1 MSENNNDISI
11 VMHPIGFVNNNISD
25 PASAREK
32 KDTESLIVLKSEYAE
47 GLDSITDFE
56 KIQVFFYFHLSEGF
70 SMMQKRRYDGKVA
83 GVFASRSPK
92 RPNGIGVTVVDL
104 LKVDD
109 NILHVKG
116 LDAINGTPVL
126 DIKPYISE

>member
-11 VMHPIGFVNNNISD
+11 VMHPIGFVNNSISG

-32 KDTESLIVLKSEYAE
+32 KDTESLIVLNSEYAE

-126 DIKPYISE
+126 DIKPYIPQ

>member
-11 VMHPIGFVNNNISD
+11 VMHPIGFVDNSIFE

-32 KDTESLIVLKSEYAE
+32 KNTESLIVLKSEYAE
-47 GLDSITDFE
+47 GLDSITDFD

-70 SMMQKRRYDGKVA
+70 SMIQKRRYDGKMA

-92 RPNGIGVTVVDL
+92 RPNGIGVTVVEL
-104 LKVDD
+104 LKVDN

-116 LDAINGTPVL
+116 LDAINGTPIL
-126 DIKPYISE
+126 DIKPYIHE

>member
-11 VMHPIGFVNNNISD
+11 VMHPIGFVDNSIFE

-32 KDTESLIVLKSEYAE
+32 KNTESLIVLKSEYAE
-47 GLDSITDFE
+47 GLDSITDFD

-70 SMMQKRRYDGKVA
+70 SMIQKRRYDGKMA
-83 GVFASRSPK
+83 GVFASRSPR
-92 RPNGIGVTVVDL
+92 RPNGIGVTVVEL
-104 LKVDD
+104 LKVDN

-116 LDAINGTPVL
+116 LDAINGTPIL
-126 DIKPYISE
+126 DIKPYIHE

>member
-1 MSENNNDISI
+1 MSENNNDTSI
-11 VMHPIGFVNNNISD
+11 LMHPIGFVDNSIFE

-47 GLDSITDFE
+47 GLDSITDFD

-70 SMMQKRRYDGKVA
+70 SMIQKRRYDGKMA

-92 RPNGIGVTVVDL
+92 RPNGIGVTVVEL
-104 LKVDD
+104 LKVDT

-116 LDAINGTPVL
+116 LDAINGTPIL

>member
-1 MSENNNDISI
+1 MSENNNDTSI
-11 VMHPIGFVNNNISD
+11 LMHPIGFVDNSIFE

-32 KDTESLIVLKSEYAE
+32 KNTESLIVLKSEYAE
-47 GLDSITDFE
+47 GLDSITDFD

-70 SMMQKRRYDGKVA
+70 PMIQKRRYDGKMA
-83 GVFASRSPK
+83 GVFASRSPR
-92 RPNGIGVTVVDL
+92 RPNGIGVTVVEL
-104 LKVDD
+104 LKVDN

-116 LDAINGTPVL
+116 LDAINGTPIL

>member
-1 MSENNNDISI
+1 MSENNNDTSI
-11 VMHPIGFVNNNISD
+11 LMHPIGFVDNSIFE

-32 KDTESLIVLKSEYAE
+32 KNTESLIVLKSEYAE
-47 GLDSITDFE
+47 GLDSITDFD

-70 SMMQKRRYDGKVA
+70 SMIQKRRYDGKMA

-92 RPNGIGVTVVDL
+92 RPNGIGVTVVEL
-104 LKVDD
+104 LKVDN

-116 LDAINGTPVL
+116 LDAINGTPIL

>member
-1 MSENNNDISI
+1 MSENNNDTSI
-11 VMHPIGFVNNNISD
+11 LMHPIGFVDNSIFE

-47 GLDSITDFE
+47 GLDSITDFD

-70 SMMQKRRYDGKVA
+70 SMIQKRRYDGKMA

-92 RPNGIGVTVVDL
+92 RPNGIGVTVVEL
-104 LKVDD
+104 LKVDN

-116 LDAINGTPVL
+116 LDAINGTPIL

>member
-1 MSENNNDISI
+1 MSENNNDTSI
-11 VMHPIGFVNNNISD
+11 LMHPIGFVDNSIFE

-32 KDTESLIVLKSEYAE
+32 KNTESLIVLKSEYAE
-47 GLDSITDFE
+47 GLDSITDFD

-70 SMMQKRRYDGKVA
+70 SMIQKRRYDGKMA

-92 RPNGIGVTVVDL
+92 RPNGIGVTVVEL
-104 LKVDD
+104 LKVDT

-116 LDAINGTPVL
+116 LDAINGTPIL

>member
-1 MSENNNDISI
+1 
-11 VMHPIGFVNNNISD
+11 
-25 PASAREK
+25 
-32 KDTESLIVLKSEYAE
+32 
-47 GLDSITDFE
+47 
-56 KIQVFFYFHLSEGF
+56 
-70 SMMQKRRYDGKVA
+70 MMQKRRYDGKVA

>member
-11 VMHPIGFVNNNISD
+11 VMHPIGFVDNSIFE

-32 KDTESLIVLKSEYAE
+32 KDTESMIVLKSEYAE
-47 GLDSITDFE
+47 GLDSITDFD
-56 KIQVFFYFHLSEGF
+56 KIQVFFYFHLSEVF
-70 SMMQKRRYDGKVA
+70 SMIQKRRYDGKMA

-92 RPNGIGVTVVDL
+92 RPNGIGVTVVEL
-104 LKVDD
+104 LKVDN

-116 LDAINGTPVL
+116 LDAINGTPIL